1 MVHLPTWS
9 SRAAISTGSQ
19 LFLFPPA
26 YLGVLEVAMLL
37 GWSGMEAG
45 IYNKQ
50 PGEIEVR
57 LRIEPHQ
64 YKASIMF
71 EGNIR

>member
-1 MVHLPTWS
+1 
-9 SRAAISTGSQ
+9 
-19 LFLFPPA
+19 LFPPA

-50 PGEIEVR
+50 PGEIEVG